1 MDFNLKNYL
10 KKFEQFMP
18 REVVVK
24 NLVIQAVQEVLGI
37 TLTRAQMVVQGARV
51 FINGSS
57 ALKSEIALKQA
68 KILARMGEINP
79 DVKVERVQ

>member
-1 MDFNLKNYL
+1 MEFNLKNYL

-24 NLVIQAVQEVLGI
+24 NLVIQAIGDVLKI
-37 TLTRAQMVVQGARV
+37 TLTRPQMTVQGNRV

-57 ALKSEIALKQA
+57 ALKSEIALKQE
-68 KILARMGEINP
+68 KVLGRMGEISP
-79 DVKVERVQ
+79 EIKIERVQ

>member
-1 MDFNLKNYL
+1 MEFNLKDYL

-24 NLVIQAVQEVLGI
+24 NLAITAIAEVTGI
-37 TLTRAQMVVQGARV
+37 TLTRPQMTVQGARV
-51 FINGSS
+51 FVNAPS
-57 ALKSEIALKQA
+57 AIKSEIALKQA

-79 DVKVERVQ
+79 EVKIERVQ

>member
-1 MDFNLKNYL
+1 MEFNLKNYL

-18 REVVVK
+18 REVIVK
-24 NLVIQAVQEVLGI
+24 NLAISAITEVVGI
-37 TLTRAQMVVQGARV
+37 TLTRPQMTVQGARI

-68 KILARMGEINP
+68 RILAKMAEINP
-79 DVKVERVQ
+79 EIKVERIQ

>member
-1 MDFNLKNYL
+1 MEFNLKGYL

-24 NLVIQAVQEVLGI
+24 NLAIQAITDVVGF
-37 TLTRAQMVVQGARV
+37 TLTRPQMTVQGARV
-51 FINGSS
+51 FINGPS

-68 KILARMGEINP
+68 KILNRMNEIDPNI
-79 DVKVERVQ
+79 KVERVQ